1 MCGCC
6 SLGFIKFIFNNK
18 GLTNFTSLF
27 SLNNFFKTKNLKLN
41 RSKKFKIVRAIEKQD
56 YF

>member
-41 RSKKFKIVRAIEKQD
+41 RPKKFKIVRAIEKQD